1 MKIFHAKKGH
11 FAPGKRALAKTWG
24 GLAAPPPVPTPLTVI
39 IFDIFSIFRGISP
52 ISHIRAYPLG
62 VQF

>member
-24 GLAAPPPVPTPLTVI
+24 AWPPPVPTPLHLVFE
-39 IFDIFSIFRGISP
+39 IFDFLSLVSFS
-52 ISHIRAYPLG
+52 
-62 VQF
+62 